1 MGKSLLN
8 FGWLSGLL
16 ASVLIAMLLSAT
28 ISTCSASVTKPSIP
42 QFSLK
47 RVDQSYDVPTT
58 YSINPLTGENIT
70 HEGYHVK
77 KQAIDITIKNQHY
90 FDTQYKLL
98 YNVRVK
104 GHFGSDWVELYSPFG
119 DWGPKYP
126 SPSSSEY
133 TVLQYHWD
141 YGSDVQLDFQVQAL
155 VGHYYEKSIPE
166 HPLAGVF
173 PAYDTVESSG
183 WSGTQT
189 FSFNDTAIPTPT
201 AAPSSTP
208 KDTVTPQGISGS
220 ENSTVLSIDWVQL
233 TILALLAVI
242 AATLLV
248 IAVTYLCRK
257 PKQGVNL

>member
-1 MGKSLLN
+1 MRKIVGLALI
-8 FGWLSGLL
+8 GLL
-16 ASVLIAMLLSAT
+16 AASTLIILKPAWGA
-28 ISTCSASVTKPSIP
+28 TKPSIP
-42 QFSLK
+42 QFTLK
-47 RVDQSYDVPTT
+47 PVDQSYDVPIT
-58 YSINPLTGENIT
+58 YSIDPLTGENIT

-90 FDTQYKLL
+90 FNTQYKLL

-104 GHFGSDWVELYSPFG
+104 NHFGSDWVELYSPFG
-119 DWGPKYP
+119 DCGPKYP
-126 SPSSSEY
+126 SPSSSDY

-141 YGSDVQLDFQVQAL
+141 YGSDVQLDFQVRAL
-155 VGHYYEKSIPE
+155 VGHYYEKSIPD

-189 FSFNDTAIPTPT
+189 FSFNDTSLPTPT
-201 AAPSSTP
+201 TAPSATP
-208 KDTVTPQGISGS
+208 NDATTPQDITGS
-220 ENSTVLSIDWVQL
+220 ETATVPSLDWVQL

-248 IAVTYLCRK
+248 IAVTYLRRK
-257 PKQGVNL
+257 G